1 MKSFFNIK
9 SFSASCTHRA
19 TKHEYKNR
27 ASYWL
32 VSLLGLFLFFGTQ
45 NKTHAQ
51 ACASTTPS
59 VLAKWTFQEFT
70 ANAQCNGAIQRSG
83 PASRIYPTLKSDAYV
98 YCPDINSGCG
108 QALLGSTGHAN
119 TVDFANALCLMN
131 FYYVESLI
139 GGKFCTGIPCN
150 GYDPNSTV
158 WNPAIPANIYTTY
171 IIPQGKYGCLSS
183 FSLKISTPNSTT
195 PTFAK
200 QGVAVY
206 RNGVQIYSQTQNIT
220 KPHEVMTFTFPST
233 AMFCSDGSK
242 EVTYKV
248 VFGLVERLTD
258 FKAGRITGY
267 DDITINGT
275 CGSNPSPIAAVSPA
289 TCSATGANS
298 DGKITLASF
307 GATDKYAYTTGST
320 YTGSATYASGSTTIP
335 ANGIIASTL
344 ANPATPQTY
353 TVRVFT
359 ATCYTDKTVTL
370 NPVVCPSPN
379 PDACTKPTGTVLTAT
394 QATCNVSN
402 VANTDAKVAVTA
414 VTGGDKVGISAGS
427 SYEGASYANATALVS
442 GAYTF
447 TGLPNPLGSQ
457 VYTVRVFNGGDDCFT
472 DQTVTLTQKLCGA
485 CETAC
490 GTAWSATSTDAV
502 SSNNT
507 ACFTACTGTQ
517 NIDLKLTAGVSP
529 TAGSTCGSTGT
540 DFVWTF
546 TLQNTGTMAATN
558 IQVADLMPNGLLF
571 GSSNPSTGSHSQSSG
586 WLVPSLAAG
595 ASATLTVTTK
605 ALVAGTYKYTAE
617 VMSASPLNDPNSTPA
632 NGVTTEDDYS
642 SATITVTGNSSPTI
656 SKEFSPMQ
664 TKANMPTRLTI
675 KITNNE
681 STPVNLTA
689 DFIDTFPTSP
699 AAMVVATTPNLSS
712 NLTGVIA
719 TAGGT
724 SIKIPS
730 GTVLLPGLNQIS
742 VDVTVPSD
750 GTYCNDIAVG
760 SLKTTVGNN
769 CVIANACVIADGTYQ
784 IPPSI
789 KKSFSVSSVNTNTN
803 ATLTITIQN
812 QDPLNFILSEKFV
825 DYLPTGLILGGATS
839 GTCPNIS
846 TFGSTDQVGL
856 TAGAVIPTGSCTI
869 VVPVKSATAGTYCN
883 RIGLNQLTGTI
894 GTYENIGNQDIAEA
908 CLTVVAAP
916 CTAIDLTSITQSPI
930 GNIAP
935 NTTVNLT
942 ALGTGIDAT
951 KTAFNWSTNS
961 IGGGFNPQSNTASWT
976 APAMVGSYTIKL
988 DADNQITGYGSCK
1001 ESITLKVE
1009 VQTPCGVPNCGAIAV
1024 IKN

>member
-1 MKSFFNIK
+1 MKSFFNNITILPSGCNNTSGK
-9 SFSASCTHRA
+9 KQRNTAYLKYCIYLLLIVPFFLGTSGLVKAQSC
-19 TKHEYKNR
+19 
-27 ASYWL
+27 
-32 VSLLGLFLFFGTQ
+32 
-45 NKTHAQ
+45 
-51 ACASTTPS
+51 STGSPTI
-59 VLAKWTFQEFT
+59 LAKWDFVAERID
-70 ANAQCNGAIQRSG
+70 CNGAVARQGYLFGGGLGAGGAPILDKNQ
-83 PASRIYPTLKSDAYV
+83 YT
-98 YCPDINSGCG
+98 YCPGYNSGCG
-108 QALLGSTGHAN
+108 EGVLGSIGHRN
-119 TVDFANALCLMN
+119 TNNFGNALCLGN
-131 FYYVESLI
+131 FYSP
-139 GGKFCTGIPCN
+139 GPTTAP
-150 GYDPNSTV
+150 YDPTSTV
-158 WNPAIPANIYTTY
+158 WNPDGPANIYINY
-171 IIPQGKYGCLSS
+171 LIPEGSAGCLTS
-183 FSLKISTPNSTT
+183 FVPGISRAGAGDKGDFET
-195 PTFAK
+195 
-200 QGVAVY
+200 QGVTVY
-206 RNGVQIYSQTQNIT
+206 RNGVQIYNQTLPIAGGNG
-220 KPHEVMTFTFPST
+220 PTFNFPNTSE
-233 AMFCSDGSK
+233 FCSDGSADVQFK
-242 EVTYKV
+242 I
-248 VFGLVERLTD
+248 VFGLVHQI
-258 FKAGRITGY
+258 KIGAIGY
-267 DDITINGT
+267 DDIIINGT
-275 CGSNPSPIAAVSPA
+275 CGSSPSPVASVNQA
-289 TCSATGANS
+289 TCGATSANA
-298 DGKITLASF
+298 DGSITLTNFA
-307 GATDKYAYTTGST
+307 ATDKYDYTTGST
-320 YTGSATYASGSTTIP
+320 YTGTATYATGSTTIP
-335 ANGIIASTL
+335 VDGIITSTL
-344 ANPATPQTY
+344 ANPTTPQTY
-353 TVRVFT
+353 TVRIFT
-359 ATCYTDKTVTL
+359 ATCYTDRTVTL
-370 NPVVCPSPN
+370 KPIICVNPNACIDPPYGMVFNVVS
-379 PDACTKPTGTVLTAT
+379 
-394 QATCNVSN
+394 ATCTGSN
-402 VANTDAKVAVTA
+402 IVNSDAQVQI
-414 VTGGDKVGISAGS
+414 TGIESSDKIGISAGEQ
-427 SYEGASYANATALVS
+427 YTGVIYANAQSLS
-442 GAYTF
+442 GGAYTF
-447 TGLPNPLGSQ
+447 TGLPNPVGSQ
-457 VYTVRVFNGGDDCFT
+457 VYTIRAFNGGDDCFVDST
-472 DQTVTLTQKLCGA
+472 FTLNQKSCGP
-485 CETAC
+485 CQTAC
-490 GTAWSATSTDAV
+490 ATMSSVAVSDAV
-502 SSNNT
+502 LSNNT
-507 ACFTACTGTQ
+507 ACYTACTGTQ

-571 GSSNPSTGSHSQSSG
+571 GSSNPSTGTHSQSSG

-595 ASATLTVTTK
+595 ASATLTVTAK
-605 ALVAGTYKYTAE
+605 ALVAGTYKYIVE
-617 VMSASPLNDPNSTPA
+617 VMTAAPLNDPNSTPG
-632 NGVTTEDDYS
+632 NGISTEDDYS
-642 SATITVTGNSSPTI
+642 SATATVTGNSSPTI

-699 AAMVVATTPNLSS
+699 AAMVVAATPNLSS

-769 CVIANACVIADGTYQ
+769 CVVANACVTADGTYQ

-812 QDPLNFILSEKFV
+812 QDPLNFTLNENFV
-825 DYLPTGLILGGATS
+825 DFLPTGLILGGAAS

-856 TAGAVIPTGSCTI
+856 TTGAVIPTGSCTI

-883 RIGLNQLTGTI
+883 TIVMNQLLGTI
-894 GTYENIGNQDIAEA
+894 GTNANIGNQDIAEA